1 MEKGASTVPSEAESD
16 LPRYEF
22 GDMNAALPNGN
33 GESSAHAAAP
43 SSGGPESHDKKTS
56 YALSLQKA
64 CDVAYQRV
72 KNNNVIANT
81 NWASPLATAPSAI
94 STMAILLKA
103 ADKEAAAGLEIES
116 QDVKDLEGTTIV
128 GSLP

>member
-1 MEKGASTVPSEAESD
+1 MEKGVGTVLSGAKSD
-16 LPRYEF
+16 LPECKF
-22 GDMNAALPNGN
+22 GDRNAAPPKDE
-33 GESSAHAAAP
+33 GESSARAGFQSNARL
-43 SSGGPESHDKKTS
+43 ESHDKKGL
-56 YALSLQKA
+56 YALTLQKA
-64 CDVAYQRV
+64 CNVALQRV

-103 ADKEAAAGLEIES
+103 AEKEAAAGLEIES
-116 QDVKDLEGTTIV
+116 REVKDLEGTTIV